1 MYIDNRNLRGVQKF
15 VEHQLCAGIVSV
27 VIWCPRIVAPLVLW
41 ITIFYRY
48 LKDIPHYDKEDYYQT
63 GLITLWDNISRC
75 EGNPD
80 IALHFL
86 SYYATS
92 VEHAYIHIFRDFVM
106 KNDVLIE
113 VRSDEGD
120 GYNISK
126 IKSFHEYREKLR
138 QKHKDR
144 NMKLRAKK
152 QKEELK
158 KKKRRERDKA
168 YYEANREK
176 IIERNKANR
185 LAHAEEIRIRNKARL
200 QERREQEDYKIKP
213 DPRKG
218 TRGDYYKKYYEE
230 HREEKMEKVRKYR
243 MEHSEE
249 IKERRR
255 QRREQER
262 QKRVYTEENRT
273 DSQ

>member
-1 MYIDNRNLRGVQKF
+1 M
-15 VEHQLCAGIVSV
+15 
-27 VIWCPRIVAPLVLW
+27 
-41 ITIFYRY
+41 
-48 LKDIPHYDKEDYYQT
+48 
-63 GLITLWDNISRC
+63 
-75 EGNPD
+75 
-80 IALHFL
+80 
-86 SYYATS
+86 
-92 VEHAYIHIFRDFVM
+92 
-106 KNDVLIE
+106 
-113 VRSDEGD
+113 
-120 GYNISK
+120 
-126 IKSFHEYREKLR
+126 
-138 QKHKDR
+138 
-144 NMKLRAKK
+144 
-152 QKEELK
+152 
-158 KKKRRERDKA
+158 
-168 YYEANREK
+168 
-176 IIERNKANR
+176 
-185 LAHAEEIRIRNKARL
+185 AHAEEIRIRNKARL

>member
-1 MYIDNRNLRGVQKF
+1 MLK
-15 VEHQLCAGIVSV
+15 HQLCAGIVSV

-144 NMKLRAKK
+144 NMKLRAKNK
-152 QKEELK
+152 RKNLK
-158 KKKRRERDKA
+158 
-168 YYEANREK
+168 
-176 IIERNKANR
+176 
-185 LAHAEEIRIRNKARL
+185 
-200 QERREQEDYKIKP
+200 
-213 DPRKG
+213 RK
-218 TRGDYYKKYYEE
+218 
-230 HREEKMEKVRKYR
+230 REESVIRLIMKPTEKKL
-243 MEHSEE
+243 
-249 IKERRR
+249 
-255 QRREQER
+255 
-262 QKRVYTEENRT
+262 
-273 DSQ
+273 